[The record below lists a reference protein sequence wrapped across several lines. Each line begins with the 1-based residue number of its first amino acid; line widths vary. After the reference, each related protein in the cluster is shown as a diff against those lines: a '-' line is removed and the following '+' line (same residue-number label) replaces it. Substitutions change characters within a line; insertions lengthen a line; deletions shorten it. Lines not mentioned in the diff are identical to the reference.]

1 VSAAEIR
8 IRPFRMSDYD
18 RVIELWREA
27 ELPYRPQ
34 GRDSRERIEEETKRG
49 RSIFLV
55 AEVGGIIV
63 GTILATHDG
72 RKGWLNRL
80 AVAEEFRRCGLA
92 RRLVTE
98 AERRLGAM
106 GLDIIAGLIEAD
118 NGVSMTVF
126 ERMGYERSDVVY
138 FSKRKNAGA

>member
-1 VSAAEIR
+1 MSAAEIS

-18 RVIELWREA
+18 HAIELWREG
-27 ELPYRPQ
+27 ELPCRPQ
-34 GRDSRERIEEETKRG
+34 GRDSRERIEEEMKRG

-55 AEVGGIIV
+55 AELNGKVA

-80 AVAEEFRRCGLA
+80 AVAEEFRRRGLA

-118 NGVSMTVF
+118 NGVSLTVF
-126 ERMGYERSDVVY
+126 ERLGYERSDVVY
-138 FSKRKNAGA
+138 FSKRKGTGA